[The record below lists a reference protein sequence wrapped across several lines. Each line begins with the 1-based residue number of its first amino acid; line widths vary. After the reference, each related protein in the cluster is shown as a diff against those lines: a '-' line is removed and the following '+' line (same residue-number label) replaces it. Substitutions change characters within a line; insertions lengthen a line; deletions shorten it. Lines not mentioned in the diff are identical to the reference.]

1 MLSLIHPPTSTQ
13 VNKCQVS
20 SASCNGFYA
29 SCCRPLAAGHGAGDR
44 GLDPAPQRGW
54 RGPGLPLVRRAP
66 GPRVERSEGGL
77 RPLYLFARSFL
88 RAVQPNAFPGD
99 LLARVMK
106 NGTADED
113 VPELVRYEAG
123 YLVCFLL
130 AVFYL
135 LFLPITGAALLWRHR
150 HPRGAAVTPPS
161 PAPPR
166 WNLGDLGAAGAL
178 ILTTLLL
185 IIGVILAFASNSR
198 TRAGV
203 RPALLHLE
211 VNLGVLEGHLAA
223 VPQEIESVLEQ
234 YSIPKAAIS
243 RSIEE
248 MDDTVGETI
257 VARLQ
262 SPFQEAL
269 AAFST
274 AVGDANRTSETLRSM
289 EEIRVS
295 LKERQIELQYNLTNL
310 KASLENLTE
319 VCPGCETDADYNK
332 SNLTFLSIRQ
342 ICSRQLAPT
351 IEDLLSELNHTQVL
365 LRNSSQ
371 GFPSLLS
378 LRRAVTDLRVSVRR
392 AGGPLDHYDHARW
405 AVGVTL
411 CFVLL
416 VTAVLLLAAV
426 SVGLPL
432 LFNPAVYSRCP
443 HARLERTALWMFQIC
458 ILLMCA
464 FSWLYIIMVFIT
476 LFLGGN
482 VHTLLCQSFTSREIF
497 PFLDKQEDLFTS
509 LLNHS
514 TPIPLKSARIFRGCQ
529 RGESLFLSMDMDQT
543 FDLEKF
549 LDPAKYFTGLNET
562 LQDVSVS
569 AEGLKLL
576 SDGGREAL
584 LTYQE
589 IDLESYPYDAMTQ
602 LLGKPVVKQNLLDL
616 ANELK
621 EKAQN
626 ETVDTKAALLKAAGR
641 ARLLHDQTLLQSA
654 DAANMNESVKTLKII
669 SQSYGVNVI
678 TTLSRFD
685 ATQTLLDRQAPLISA
700 NVSRR
705 TLESGEQQLLRYL
718 AWARRTILEDVLG
731 CGWLTRS
738 VDNIYTAVCL
748 NVVDPWNGFWL
759 SLGWCCAFLVPAVFL
774 SLYVTL
780 RLPPHPTAQLQASA
794 AFTGYDDP
802 DISLKKK
809 PYDEKEGESHRSEE
823 KPKSNIYMTLSE
835 LGDFND

>member
-1 MLSLIHPPTSTQ
+1 MRAVLVPWLLVTVLVSGARTQ
-13 VNKCQVS
+13 PHS
-20 SASCNGFYA
+20 
-29 SCCRPLAAGHGAGDR
+29 GD
-44 GLDPAPQRGW
+44 GEDQSFPSYGQ
-54 RGPGLPLVRRAP
+54 PLV
-66 GPRVERSEGGL
+66 PRVERSEDGL

-99 LLARVMK
+99 LLARVMR
-106 NGTADED
+106 NGMADED

-130 AVFYL
+130 AVLYL
-135 LFLPITGAALLWRHR
+135 LFLPITGAALLWRH
-150 HPRGAAVTPPS
+150 HHHRGAAADPPS
-161 PAPPR
+161 PARPR
-166 WNLGDLGAAGAL
+166 WNPGDLGVAGAL

-185 IIGVILAFASNSR
+185 ITGVILAFASNSR

-211 VNLGVLEGHLAA
+211 VNLGVLEGNLAA

-234 YSIPKAAIS
+234 YSVPKAAIS

-248 MDDTVGETI
+248 MDDAVGDTI
-257 VARLQ
+257 IAGLQ

-274 AVGDANRTSETLRSM
+274 AVGDASRTSETLRSM
-289 EEIRVS
+289 EEIRAS
-295 LKERQIELQYNLTNL
+295 LQRRQMELQSNLTDL
-310 KASLENLTE
+310 KASLENPTAD
-319 VCPGCETDADYNK
+319 CPGCETDADYSEIESEEKRLNSIPLDRLFRLHVK
-332 SNLTFLSIRQ
+332 ESNDTFFSIRRL
-342 ICSRQLAPT
+342 CSDQLAHD
-351 IEDLLSELNHTQVL
+351 IEHLLSELNDTQVL
-365 LRNSSQ
+365 LRNSSH

-416 VTAVLLLAAV
+416 VTAVLLLVAV

-443 HARLERTALWMFQIC
+443 HARLERTALWMFHIC

-464 FSWLYIIMVFIT
+464 FSWLYVIMVFIA

-482 VHTLLCQSFTSREIF
+482 AHTLLCQSFTSGEIF
-497 PFLDKQEDLFTS
+497 PFLDTQEDLFTS

-514 TPIPLKSARIFRGCQ
+514 TPTPLKSARIFRGCQ

-543 FDLEKF
+543 FDLEEL
-549 LDPAKYFTGLNET
+549 LDPAKYLTGLTET
-562 LQDVSVS
+562 LRNVSVS

-576 SDGGREAL
+576 SDRGREDL

-589 IDLESYPYDAMTQ
+589 IDLESYPYDTVTQ
-602 LLGKPVVKQNLLDL
+602 LLGKPVVKQNLLELARDL
-616 ANELK
+616 
-621 EKAQN
+621 EKKAEN
-626 ETVDTKAALLKAAGR
+626 ETVEKQKAALLKAAGR
-641 ARLLHDQTLLQSA
+641 ARFLHDQTLLQSA
-654 DAANMNESVKTLKII
+654 DAANMSESVKTLKDI
-669 SQSYGVNVI
+669 SQSYGVNVT
-678 TTLSRFD
+678 TTLRRFNH
-685 ATQTLLDRQAPLISA
+685 TQTLLDRQVPLISA
-700 NVSRR
+700 DVSRS

-731 CGWLTRS
+731 CGWLARS
-738 VDNIYTAVCL
+738 VDNIHTAVCL

-780 RLPPHPTAQLQASA
+780 RLPPHPTAQLKASA

-802 DISLKKK
+802 DVSLKKK
-809 PYDEKEGESHRSEE
+809 PYDEKEGENHRSEE
-823 KPKSNIYMTLSE
+823 KPKSNVYMTLSE